1 MITWFPLTDERSDLL
16 GFRRSVVMN
25 SPRVPDNQ
33 IAWIGA
39 DLDDFTTGLLEPIDF
54 LCFEREIILDT
65 PSSAGT
71 VL

>member
-1 MITWFPLTDERSDLL
+1 
-16 GFRRSVVMN
+16 MN